1 MSLSPTDKTD
11 IVIALRKV
19 ATGLEQGDS
28 KTFDLLEA
36 IGTELLV
43 LALKHALPAAPLAEA
58 VPMVPEAVEAVARR
72 EVSAIGDSVQ
82 RFLSHQVTERDIL
95 NERLMRQF
103 DPSMA
108 WNEAINRAIEAKKAA
123 KQEVVLMT
131 PQQAFAFEQFQKPST
146 MMALKNA
153 GAEVTAPTVHRFEG
167 IAQMDNSRADMGGE
181 DWPMTAPLHPAGK
194 P

>member
-19 ATGLEQGDS
+19 ATGLEQGDG

-43 LALKHALPAAPLAEA
+43 LALKHALPAKPLRDGQ
-58 VPMVPEAVEAVARR
+58 VPMMPDAVEAVARR

-108 WNEAINRAIEAKKAA
+108 WNEAINRAIDSKKAA
-123 KQEVVLMT
+123 KEEVVLMT
-131 PQQAFAFEQFQKPST
+131 PHQAFAFETFQKPST
-146 MMALKNA
+146 MAAFKNA
-153 GAEVTAPTVHRFEG
+153 GADVTAPTVLRVSG
-167 IAQMDNSRADMGGE
+167 MVQANGDVVLDSGAKL
-181 DWPMTAPLHPAGK
+181 PPLHPSQKA
-194 P
+194 